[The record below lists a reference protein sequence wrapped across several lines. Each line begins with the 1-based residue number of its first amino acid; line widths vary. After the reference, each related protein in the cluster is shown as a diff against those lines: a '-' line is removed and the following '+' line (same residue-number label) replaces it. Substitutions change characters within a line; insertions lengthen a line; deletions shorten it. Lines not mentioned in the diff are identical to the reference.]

1 MKVYYNLK
9 RKRFYTDEPYY
20 GERVY
25 ISGKEFPNDIVTAIA
40 FGEKGKGS
48 DVPAPKPKK
57 ASSFYNI
64 KGFYEQ

>member
-1 MKVYYNLK
+1 MSDQQIKYRLNSRKLKVLK
-9 RKRFYTDEPYY
+9 DLLGFIPACC
-20 GERVY
+20 G
-25 ISGKEFPNDIVTAIA
+25 GFN
-40 FGEKGKGS
+40 EKGKGS